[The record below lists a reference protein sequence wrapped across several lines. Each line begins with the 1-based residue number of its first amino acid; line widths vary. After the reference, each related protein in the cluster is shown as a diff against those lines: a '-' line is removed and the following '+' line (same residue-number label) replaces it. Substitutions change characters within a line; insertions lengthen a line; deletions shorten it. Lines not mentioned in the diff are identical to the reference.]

1 MSNRQESPLLEVQGL
16 KKWFLVKKGR
26 FGKPDRYVK
35 AVNGVDFS
43 VRSGETLGVVG
54 ESGCGKS
61 TMGRSVMRLIEP
73 TSGKVLFDGGD
84 FTALNQQELRKKRAE
99 MQIIFQDPFAS
110 LDPRMTVGD
119 IIGEPM
125 DIQKLH
131 ASRAEREDHIID
143 LCDLVGLGPDY
154 LKRYAHEFSGG
165 QRQRIGDRKS
175 VV

>member
-1 MSNRQESPLLEVQGL
+1 MTGVQTCALPICPLLEVQGL

-43 VRSGETLGVVG
+43 VRSDETLGVVG
-54 ESGCGKS
+54 ESSCGKS

-119 IIGEPM
+119 IIGELSL
-125 DIQKLH
+125 Q
-131 ASRAEREDHIID
+131 R
-143 LCDLVGLGPDY
+143 LV
-154 LKRYAHEFSGG
+154 
-165 QRQRIGDRKS
+165 
-175 VV
+175 